1 VATRGTERLWLFIK
15 KVATIVVA
23 VAVLIWVGVNFP
35 GPREEIRE
43 SYEGQYEAELSRF
56 YREVP
61 AEYGRF
67 LATPKDLAAFAQF
80 DEDYSVARRNTNT
93 SREGAVQTLDER
105 FIMRNPEFAKIVLKG
120 RVSLREHDIA
130 PFTAYLNSYR
140 RDIASMSGPGS
151 KNSPQELYSNYMRAN
166 PYYFALV
173 RTGDVTIKN
182 GAVIDNQALKISR
195 GWKDFSREV
204 ASIRRDLKK
213 TTLQTSILGTFGRIF
228 EPVTVIAGMN
238 WKVNVAII
246 GSFAAKEALVSTL
259 GTIYSME
266 SGGLEQ
272 ETTALQAGIAEE
284 GGFRALH
291 ALAIMIFIAF
301 FPPCIATM
309 MMIKVETGGIRWM
322 LFAIVYPIILGFLV
336 ATLVFQFGLFLG
348 F

>member
-43 SYEGQYEAELSRF
+43 SYEGNYETELSRF
-56 YREVP
+56 YGAVP
-61 AEYGRF
+61 GEYGRL
-67 LATPKDLAAFAQF
+67 LATPKHLAAFAQF
-80 DEDYSVARRNTNT
+80 DENYSVVKRTTNT
-93 SREGAVQTLDER
+93 DREGAVHTLNER
-105 FIMRNPEFAKIVLKG
+105 FIMKNPEYAKIVLKG
-120 RVSLREHDIA
+120 RVPLREHEIA

-140 RDIASMSGPGS
+140 RDIEAAGSFGSGRTPE
-151 KNSPQELYSNYMRAN
+151 QVYSQYMQAN
-166 PYYFALV
+166 PYYFAIV
-173 RTGDVTIKN
+173 RTGDVSITN
-182 GAVIDNQALKISR
+182 GTVIDNQAVKISR
-195 GWKDFSREV
+195 AWKDFSREV

-213 TTLQTSILGTFGRIF
+213 TTLLTSILGTVGRVF
-228 EPVTVIAGMN
+228 EPVTVVAGMN

-266 SGGLEQ
+266 SEGLEQ
-272 ETTALQAGIAEE
+272 ETTALQAGIERE

-301 FPPCIATM
+301 FPPCIAAM
-309 MMIKVETGGIRWM
+309 MMIKVETGGIKWM

-336 ATLVFQFGLFLG
+336 STLAFQVGLLLG